1 MIIIRSHK
9 NDHGNDD
16 ENINNNNNN
25 NNKIIMIIINS
36 IFQPGVFSAVST
48 TESINIIKKGSI
60 LNHMK

>member
-1 MIIIRSHK
+1 MKILIII
-9 NDHGNDD
+9 
-16 ENINNNNNN
+16 IIIII
-25 NNKIIMIIINS
+25 IIMIIINS

>member
-1 MIIIRSHK
+1 MKILIII
-9 NDHGNDD
+9 
-16 ENINNNNNN
+16 IIIIII
-25 NNKIIMIIINS
+25 IIMIIINS